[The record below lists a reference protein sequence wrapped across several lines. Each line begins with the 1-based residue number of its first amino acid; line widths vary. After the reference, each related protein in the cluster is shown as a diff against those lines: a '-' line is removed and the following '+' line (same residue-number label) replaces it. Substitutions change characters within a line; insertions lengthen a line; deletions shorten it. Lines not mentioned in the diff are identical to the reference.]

1 MARFRLLLIALL
13 STILQVAAAPAPD
26 SIAWKRVALPAGAS
40 IELPASLTA
49 MPVSDAGTQVYF
61 ANTSGAT
68 YVAVCAVIDSASYP
82 YSKSRL
88 TPDELATVYEANI
101 KSLIGDE
108 TRAKVLRRTPFELAG
123 QQGVDVEFDLPA
135 TASLGGT
142 KFARIIYASHRA
154 YMLTWRATLANPASD
169 GAASRARFFNSL
181 QVKAAPAAESEA
193 SNPRQTGR
201 TMGRLL
207 VYAAV
212 IVLIIMLVRRSR
224 AAKKGGV
231 QP

>member
-1 MARFRLLLIALL
+1 MFNFRLLLIALL

-26 SIAWKRVALPAGAS
+26 SITWKRLALPAGAS
-40 IELPASLTA
+40 IELPASVTA
-49 MPVSDAGTQVYF
+49 MPVSDLSMQVYF
-61 ANTSGAT
+61 ANTPGAT
-68 YVAVCAVIDSASYP
+68 YVAVCAVIDSTSYP

-88 TPDELATVYEANI
+88 TPDELATVYETNI

-108 TRAKVLRRTPFELAG
+108 ASAKVLRRTPFELAG
-123 QQGVDVEFDLPA
+123 QQGVDVELTMPA
-135 TASLGGT
+135 TALLGST

-154 YMLTWRATLANPASD
+154 YMLTWRATLANQANDES
-169 GAASRARFFNSL
+169 ASRTRFFNSL
-181 QVKAAPAAESEA
+181 QVKAAPTAGNEA
-193 SNPRQTGR
+193 SPRQAGR
-201 TMGRLL
+201 TAGRLL

-224 AAKKGGV
+224 SAKKGGG